1 MLKKLILSLFVLLC
15 GAVVLQART
24 VYITRHAQKQG
35 DKITEL
41 GKEQAGLLGTYLAG
55 KKFNGN
61 IYVSPFFRTIQTGAA
76 IAEKSDG
83 RKVILEPALQEIA
96 FGKKHKVMGLKDI
109 QDRLPGKVVPGK
121 YFTDDW
127 RIGGENNDARLVR
140 VSNMFDRLLKEDK
153 GDILL
158 VSHGGTVISMYKA
171 MNRRLAKGVKPV
183 KGIVWNCSLFIFE
196 LNDQNQVVSASY
208 TTEYMPDEMLTNNF
222 KAPKI
227 PRPDDPRYAKPKAKK
242 VKK

>member
-1 MLKKLILSLFVLLC
+1 
-15 GAVVLQART
+15 
-24 VYITRHAQKQG
+24 
-35 DKITEL
+35 
-41 GKEQAGLLGTYLAG
+41 
-55 KKFNGN
+55 
-61 IYVSPFFRTIQTGAA
+61 
-76 IAEKSDG
+76 
-83 RKVILEPALQEIA
+83 
-96 FGKKHKVMGLKDI
+96 MGLKDI

-171 MNRRLAKGVKPV
+171 MNLRLAKGVKPV
-183 KGIVWNCSLFIFE
+183 KGIVWNCSLFILE

-227 PRPDDPRYAKPKAKK
+227 PRPDDPRYAKPVPKK
-242 VKK
+242 IKNK